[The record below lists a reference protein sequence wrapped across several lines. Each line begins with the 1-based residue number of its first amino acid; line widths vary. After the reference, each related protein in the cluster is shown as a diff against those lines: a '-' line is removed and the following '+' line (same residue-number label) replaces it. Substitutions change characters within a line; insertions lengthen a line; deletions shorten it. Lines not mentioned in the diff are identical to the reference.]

1 MKYAVLAASILLGL
15 VFVVF
20 GLNFFLHF
28 IPMPLSM
35 GENADKFAGVM
46 AATGYMTVVKVLE
59 VALGAMLL
67 TGFQRPLATI
77 LITPIAV
84 GILLFD
90 ICIIGAPGIG
100 LVLLILVAFLLW
112 AQRDKYMSIV
122 S

>member
-1 MKYAVLAASILLGL
+1 MKYALLAASILLGL

-28 IPMPLSM
+28 IPMPASM

-46 AATGYMTVVKVLE
+46 AATGYMTVIKVLE

-77 LITPIAV
+77 LIAPIAV
-84 GILLFD
+84 GILLLRF
-90 ICIIGAPGIG
+90 
-100 LVLLILVAFLLW
+100 VF
-112 AQRDKYMSIV
+112 
-122 S
+122 